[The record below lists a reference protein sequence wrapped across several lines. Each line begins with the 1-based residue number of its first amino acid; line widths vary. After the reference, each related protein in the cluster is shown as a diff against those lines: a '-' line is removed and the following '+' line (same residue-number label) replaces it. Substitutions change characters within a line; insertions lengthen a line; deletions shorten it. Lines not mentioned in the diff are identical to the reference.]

1 MQHDQHPI
9 MLLLLSDMCNSE
21 QLMYVMPEYYSDCRM
36 HRKHA
41 YFHAQESQM
50 QLYKIKTISLLPLV
64 HSTCIIFNQ

>member
-50 QLYKIKTISLLPLV
+50 QCTKLRLSVYFP
-64 HSTCIIFNQ
+64 